1 MSESPIELAGS
12 GSVPVG
18 AAVFAGPSPR
28 PAAGRR
34 RVGALLGT
42 VAGAALLVAGAA
54 GCSSSSGG
62 GSGTLSQPDKIASL
76 KKSQDQS
83 MAKEILKAA
92 KGHTGGGKLTAV
104 VYQDGSDSSK
114 TVMVYGGVGIPL
126 PSGDTG
132 SQFTSM
138 LGSGTEVGGGV
149 KVGTVADVDAGSAGG
164 NAKCAPILASGGGDS
179 KFVNCAW
186 INGKSALVLTF
197 QSYSAD
203 DARTLLPQ
211 ILTAMTKG

>member
-28 PAAGRR
+28 PGAGRR

-62 GSGTLSQPDKIASL
+62 SGSLSQPDTIASL
-76 KKSQDQS
+76 KKSPDQS

-92 KGHTGGGKLTAV
+92 KGQTGASKLTAV
-104 VYQDGSDSSK
+104 VYQDSSNSGK
-114 TVMVYGGVGIPL
+114 TVMIYGGVGIPL
-126 PSGDTG
+126 PDGDTD
-132 SQFTSM
+132 SQFKSM
-138 LGSGTEVGGGV
+138 LGSGTATDGGV